1 MSNEITLENFANPVH
16 SWNAMNDPVMGGESY
31 STVTINN
38 SVGVFDGE
46 VKDVPFL
53 KAPGFIT
60 MRGEGDYPDVSSC
73 DTLRLTARA
82 SEAYSGYRV
91 SFGKKH
97 VPGNYYARGFK
108 ADFNPPVGN
117 DMGEIDIA
125 FNDFTVRWDD
135 KTGDAIKTCAEDS
148 SFCPDMKT
156 LKNMETISLWG
167 EGVAGKV
174 HLEVESIKAIGCT
187 NNIVSRVAGETG
199 AIDSEGVSGF
209 GVTAPLLF
217 VGVAVVAFVGGLFVG
232 SKKRQAYTTSVATEN
247 LPDVV

>member
-1 MSNEITLENFANPVH
+1 MSNEITLENFANPAH
-16 SWNAMNDPVMGGESY
+16 SWNAMNDPVMGGKSY
-31 STVTINN
+31 SSVTIEN

-117 DMGEIDIA
+117 DMGNIDIL
-125 FNDFTVRWDD
+125 FKDFTVRWDD
-135 KTGDAIKTCAEDS
+135 KTGDAIKTCEEDA
-148 SFCPDMKT
+148 SFCPDIKT

-167 EGVAGKV
+167 EGVVGKV

-187 NNIVSRVAGETG
+187 NNAVSRVAGLTD
-199 AIDSEGVSGF
+199 AIDSEGVGGF
-209 GVTAPLLF
+209 EVTAPLLF
-217 VGVAVVAFVGGLFVG
+217 VGVAVVAFVSGLFLG
-232 SKKRQAYTTSVATEN
+232 FRKRQGYSTPPATEKFTT
-247 LPDVV
+247 VV